1 MNKLVKKKSAMLY
14 ERKLDVSDHGDNKLR
29 SDLEESAGDTAL
41 HC

>member
-14 ERKLDVSDHGDNKLR
+14 ERKLDVSDHEDKWW
-29 SDLEESAGDTAL
+29 SDLEESDGDTAL